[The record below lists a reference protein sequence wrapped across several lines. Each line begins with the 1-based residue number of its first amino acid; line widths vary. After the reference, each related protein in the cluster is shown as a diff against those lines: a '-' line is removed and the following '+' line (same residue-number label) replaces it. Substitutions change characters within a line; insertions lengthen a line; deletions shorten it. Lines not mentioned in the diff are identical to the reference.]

1 MADEIW
7 ICEKQRVTKWEGD
20 ILTYKDH
27 LKSKVMKDSNQ
38 DARKRGLDKSAR
50 GNWWRSPA
58 AADAD
63 ADPFVF
69 STHDNLAR
77 AAILFFSSTNK
88 LFWFFW
94 AQNSSTFAP
103 LLGFT

>member
-1 MADEIW
+1 ML
-7 ICEKQRVTKWEGD
+7 KKNGTQPQRVGQGQLVK
-20 ILTYKDH
+20 I
-27 LKSKVMKDSNQ
+27 
-38 DARKRGLDKSAR
+38 
-50 GNWWRSPA
+50 PA

-88 LFWFFW
+88 LFWFF
-94 AQNSSTFAP
+94 
-103 LLGFT
+103 